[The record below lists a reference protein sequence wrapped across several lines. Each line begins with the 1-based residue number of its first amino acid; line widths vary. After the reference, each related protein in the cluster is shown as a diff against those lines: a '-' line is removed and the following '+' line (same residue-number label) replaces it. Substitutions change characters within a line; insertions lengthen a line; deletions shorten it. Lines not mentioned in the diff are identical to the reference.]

1 MKDFLII
8 GKIVGVHG
16 IHGEVK
22 ILPMTDDARRFFDL
36 KSAALLSDK
45 EKHLREV
52 QINSVRLQNNLVVC
66 SIADLTDRDEARK
79 LSGCF
84 LAVDRPRAAN
94 LSDGRYFIADLEG
107 VTVIDQNIGHLGV
120 ISEIIQS
127 TGSDVIVV
135 SRENKADLLI
145 PFLKTVVQ
153 DVDLKSRQM
162 NVILPDGLYEIYE
175 S

>member
-1 MKDFLII
+1 MKEFLII

-16 IHGEVK
+16 IRGEVK
-22 ILPMTDDARRFFDL
+22 ILPLTDDARRFFDL
-36 KSAALLSDK
+36 KKASLLSEK
-45 EKHLREV
+45 EKKLRDV
-52 QINSVRLQNNLVVC
+52 QFNSARLQNNMVVC
-66 SIADLTDRDEARK
+66 AISDLTDRDEARK

-84 LAVDRPRAAN
+84 LAVERSKAAS
-94 LSDGRYFIADLEG
+94 LSDGRYFITDLEG
-107 VTVIDQNIGHLGV
+107 ITVIDHQKGQLGV

-127 TGSDVIVV
+127 TGSDIIVV

-153 DVDLKSRQM
+153 DVDLKSQKM
-162 NVILPDGLYEIYE
+162 NVVLPDGLYDIYE

>member
-1 MKDFLII
+1 MRDFLII

-16 IHGEVK
+16 IRGEVK

-36 KSAALLSDK
+36 KSAVLLSDK
-45 EKHLREV
+45 EKKLREV
-52 QINSVRLQNNLVVC
+52 KFSSVRLQNTMVVC
-66 SIADLTDRDEARK
+66 AITDLTDRDEARK

-84 LAVDRPRAAN
+84 LAVDRPRAVN

-107 VTVIDQNIGHLGV
+107 ITVIDHIIGQVGV

-127 TGSDVIVV
+127 TGSDIIVV

-153 DVDLKSRQM
+153 DVDLNSRQM
-162 NVILPDGLYEIYE
+162 NVVLPDGLYDIYE